1 MVDLSLLA
9 TLGSGLLGAYG
20 SSKVADANTEANAA
34 TIQAARENQERGM
47 QGLTGR
53 SDFKDTTRTPEGGFD
68 VSQPGGTDA
77 ASARSLGSFGDIAR
91 AGKANTLT
99 NMDFKLPTLNDAQQ
113 VIDRDI
119 GRRQGSFDKGVTDLM
134 SAQKR
139 NFGGVNSSAEM
150 PTTIDA
156 LARFSDA
163 NKYNREQD
171 ALSLFDKSRSNDL
184 SNVGAQLGNLAPRAA
199 APAFSSG
206 TPGTAAAQLVAQTPI
221 PSTVASLSSA
231 APFLGGQSALQDVR
245 NQYNTQQ
252 SNKLMN
258 QLISRQLG
266 NQYGGSYTG
275 AGPSL

>member
-68 VSQPGGTDA
+68 V
-77 ASARSLGSFGDIAR
+77 SFGDIAR

-206 TPGTAAAQLVAQTPI
+206 TPGTAAAQLVAQTPT

-266 NQYGGSYTG
+266 NQYGGSFTG
-275 AGPSL
+275 SGPDL